1 MYIVREKY
9 ALSSTNLY
17 PFFFLFL
24 FRDASTATMLRLFFA
39 RLNAVYHFVY
49 YFSVFSP
56 TISNISFFAC
66 FLFVRWKYFL
76 AWLSAVSRQHQ
87 SAGKKKT
94 KRVLCKRKEKHT
106 NHNRHPHRWHTLVLV
121 AFFFARLLLNIVSF
135 MYSYFVSSVL
145 LLFVLRFLL
154 GGCGSPNFKCYTK
167 KTRIVDVGTDG
178 RI

>member
-17 PFFFLFL
+17 PFFSSFFVPGREH
-24 FRDASTATMLRLFFA
+24 RDRA

-56 TISNISFFAC
+56 TISNISFFVC
-66 FLFVRWKYFL
+66 FLFVC
-76 AWLSAVSRQHQ
+76 AIVILSGVAFGRQHQ

-94 KRVLCKRKEKHT
+94 KRVLSKRKEKHT

-135 MYSYFVSSVL
+135 MYSYFVSSVV

-167 KTRIVDVGTDG
+167 KQESLMW
-178 RI
+178 